1 MNLVGDPRVLAQQI
15 LQQMP
20 NIDPTPILGKM
31 DIPLLPVDI
40 AMRDINGMSAGPM
53 GGGAQGAMTQQ
64 QPGGKPDIGQLLAG
78 AQMGVA
84 QPMQIPFAP
93 PPGGT
98 PSGGPQG
105 KVMTSAPMP
114 QRPQMLSLG
123 QLLAGMQR

>member
-1 MNLVGDPRVLAQQI
+1 MNLVGDPRVLAQQM
-15 LQQMP
+15 LQQYA
-20 NIDPTPILGKM
+20 NIDPTPILDKM
-31 DIPLLPVDI
+31 DVPLLPVDI
-40 AMRDINGMSAGPM
+40 AMRDIYGTPAGPI
-53 GGGAQGAMTQQ
+53 GGGSMPPG
-64 QPGGKPDIGQLLAG
+64 QPGQAPDIGKLLMG
-78 AQMGVA
+78 AQMGTA

-105 KVMTSAPMP
+105 KVMTAAPMP